1 VRAAGRGHG
10 QKRER
15 LEDRALAALLSE
27 ATIVEAAT
35 RAGVGEATLLRWL
48 AEPSFKARYRDARRQ
63 VVEQAIVGLQQAA
76 GAAVT
81 VLSAIAGD
89 AAQPAGA
96 RVSAAR
102 TILDQSFRGLELVDL
117 VERIELLERAQIG
130 SAE

>member
-1 VRAAGRGHG
+1 VTAGNGGRRP
-10 QKRER
+10 QRE
-15 LEDRALAALLSE
+15 DAALAALLSE
-27 ATIVEAAT
+27 PTIAQAAAK
-35 RAGVGEATLLRWL
+35 AGISESTLLRWL
-48 AEPSFKARYRDARRQ
+48 AEPSFRARYRDARRQ

-76 GAAVT
+76 GDAVT

-117 VERIELLERAQIG
+117 VERIEQLERAQNG